1 MIDEQGN
8 GVFAGVVTNLD
19 DPEKIGRIR
28 VQFPVLDGEQSYW
41 ARLVSPMAGP
51 RRGVFLRPE
60 VSDEVLVAFEHG
72 DPRRAYILGSVWS
85 KADPPPPDDGQAT
98 KNNWRFWVA
107 RSGALFRFDDTAG
120 AEKVEVIDKDGSRK
134 IVIDSAGSKIQVS
147 CSQGDIELSAP
158 NGTVKITAQNVEVQA
173 SQGAKVDGGPS
184 LQIKGSQVNIN

>member
-8 GVFAGVVTNLD
+8 GILAGIVTDLD

-28 VQFPVLDGEQSYW
+28 VQFPVLGGEQSYW
-41 ARLVSPMAGP
+41 ARLVSPMAGA

-60 VSDEVLVAFEHG
+60 VGDEVLVVFEHG

-85 KADPPPPDDGQAT
+85 KTDPPPADDGQTT
-98 KNNWRFWVA
+98 KNNWRFWVS
-107 RSGALFRFDDTAG
+107 RSGAVFRFDDTAG
-120 AEKVEVIDKDGSRK
+120 AEKVEVIDKDGTRK
-134 IVIDSAGSKIQVS
+134 IVVDSAGSKIQLS

-158 NGTVKITAQNVEVQA
+158 NGTVKITARNVEVQA

-184 LQIKGSQVNIN
+184 LEIKGGQVNIN